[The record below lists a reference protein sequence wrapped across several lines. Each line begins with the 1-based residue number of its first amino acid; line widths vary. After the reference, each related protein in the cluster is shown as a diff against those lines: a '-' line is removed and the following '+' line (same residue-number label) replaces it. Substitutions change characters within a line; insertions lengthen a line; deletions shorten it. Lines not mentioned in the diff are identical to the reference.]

1 MEREREIGGGIGRE
15 IWCLFLFFFYFLIFL
30 PLPIRI
36 PVLLNQG
43 PTLNISFNNS
53 QVVKWL
59 RIHLPIQG
67 MRVRSLSQE
76 DPLEEEMATFSSILA
91 WRIRWTEEPGG
102 LQSMR
107 LQRVGHD

>member
-1 MEREREIGGGIGRE
+1 MEREREIEGGIGRE
-15 IWCLFLFFFYFLIFL
+15 IWCLFLFFFYFLIFF

-43 PTLNISFNNS
+43 PTLNISFSNS

-76 DPLEEEMATFSSILA
+76 DPLEEEMATFSSVLA
-91 WRIRWTEEPGG
+91 WRIQWTQEAGG
-102 LQSMR
+102 LQSMGLR
-107 LQRVGHD
+107 RVGHD